1 MVRVLA
7 VDAAFATARAATIL
21 RHEVRREVDVGELA
35 RLIKVEPRAL
45 EGAVRVR
52 GAVVEFDGV
61 AVGLVR
67 VPPHLAVGGEEV

>member
-1 MVRVLA
+1 MVDVLA
-7 VDAAFATARAATIL
+7 VDAALATARAAAVF
-21 RHEVRREVDVGELA
+21 RDQVRREVDMRELA
-35 RLIKVEPRAL
+35 RFVKVHPRAL
-45 EGAVRVR
+45 ERAVRVR